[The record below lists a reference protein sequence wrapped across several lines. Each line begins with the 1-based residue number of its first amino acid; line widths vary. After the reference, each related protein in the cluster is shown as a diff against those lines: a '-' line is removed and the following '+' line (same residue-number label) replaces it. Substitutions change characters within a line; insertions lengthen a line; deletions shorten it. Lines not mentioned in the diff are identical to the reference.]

1 MVSVTVSSSKFKP
14 GIVALFAIGVV
25 QQATALP
32 QITGSSSRYM
42 LKVEG
47 HSDECGAV
55 AAALNSLTYGSSS
68 ISGVH
73 CTSYSSTTFSVLKV
87 EGTSDE
93 CEAVAAALNSLTYGA
108 SSISGVYCYTD
119 NVVRANLFRS
129 HSVLCFTT
137 DLNKTV
143 CLRGHVFL
151 CHLIYKCN
159 CMQCSIYVCVVIPN
173 SQGFP

>member
-47 HSDECGAV
+47 HSDECG
-55 AAALNSLTYGSSS
+55 
-68 ISGVH
+68 
-73 CTSYSSTTFSVLKV
+73 
-87 EGTSDE
+87 
-93 CEAVAAALNSLTYGA
+93 AVAAALNSLTYGA

>member
-73 CTSYSSTTFSVLKV
+73 C
-87 EGTSDE
+87 
-93 CEAVAAALNSLTYGA
+93 
-108 SSISGVYCYTD
+108 YTD